1 MEIVVIEQYNTA
13 KVIADLDWDKIIGI
27 VNQK

>member
-13 KVIADLDWDKIIGI
+13 KVIADLDLDKIIGI
-27 VNQK
+27 VNQQ